1 MSAKYVCVCMC
12 VCVYVCLICVLS
24 PGYIQPIQS
33 SRVVNRPGRDSG
45 NASHG
50 GKGETRVLLVQ
61 VSATW
66 LMADHFL
73 VQGFWSKNGVRYPV
87 DIPWPPMIR
96 LHWGT
101 RWDGNQIAP
110 HGPVFNPTWLQVCA
124 ARIWHDMAWW
134 KIVWLEAMANRDF
147 HVRLYI
153 LYTGGL
159 PNTMTHGFSTSHSYT
174 AWVLETNRQAG
185 CWLWRGSGW
194 WWGSLPRALQ
204 MSLGLERRLWHHWS
218 G

>member
-1 MSAKYVCVCMC
+1 MSAKYVCVWLCVCMC
-12 VCVYVCLICVLS
+12 VWYVFFLLDIFNPS
-24 PGYIQPIQS
+24 K
-33 SRVVNRPGRDSG
+33 SRVANRPGRDSG

-66 LMADHFL
+66 LMADH
-73 VQGFWSKNGVRYPV
+73 GGPKFWTKNGVRIPMTSH
-87 DIPWPPMIR
+87 DPWPSGCIEVPGEMLVIKL
-96 LHWGT
+96 LHM
-101 RWDGNQIAP
+101 
-110 HGPVFNPTWLQVCA
+110 GPFSILLGSRFVQHC
-124 ARIWHDMAWW
+124 RIWHDMAWW
-134 KIVWLEAMANRDF
+134 KIVWLEPMANRDF
-147 HVRLYI
+147 HVRFV
-153 LYTGGL
+153 YTGRL
-159 PNTMTHGFSTSHSYT
+159 PKTVTHGFSTSHSYT